1 MKQKYKKDCPDYLDA
16 FLVNLK
22 VIKDRSDRTEEAYYI
37 DIRTFLRYLRLI
49 HGDVPEDAEF
59 ESLEIKDVPIDWLKT
74 FTLTDAYSYLKYLK
88 DERKNSVKTRA
99 RKATAIKQLFHF
111 LCKKSGIIEE
121 DPLNDLE
128 LPHINQSLPK
138 YLTLDES
145 LELLQNMN
153 KDSKNYT
160 RDYCI
165 LVLFLN
171 CGMRLS
177 ELVGLN
183 LNDYSE
189 ENGTLRLLGKGNKE
203 RIVYLNNACIN
214 SLNDYLQVRRQIV
227 PRSAEHKNAMFF
239 SANRTRIAR
248 RRVQQIVEENIN
260 LAGLGN
266 KGITTHKLRH
276 TAATLMYQHGNVDT
290 LVLKDILGHKSIAT
304 TEIYTHLSN
313 QNLKDAAD
321 ANPLA
326 NVKKI
331 TSKPK
336 KPSDNEDDEE

>member
-1 MKQKYKKDCPDYLDA
+1 MKKEYYDDCPDYLSA

-22 VIKDRSDRTEEAYYI
+22 VIKDRADRTEEAYYI
-37 DIRTFLRYLRLI
+37 DIRTFLRYLRMI
-49 HGDVPEDAEF
+49 HGDIDKDAEF
-59 ESLEIKDVPIDWLKT
+59 ESIEIKNVPISWIKE
-74 FTLTDAYSYLKYLK
+74 FKLTDAYQYLKYLK
-88 DERKNSVKTRA
+88 DERNNSSKTRA
-99 RKATAIKQLFHF
+99 RKATALKQFFNYLY
-111 LCKKSGIIEE
+111 KKSGTIDN
-121 DPLNDLE
+121 DPLVDLE
-128 LPHINQSLPK
+128 LPRIKQALPK

-145 LELLQNMN
+145 LELLENMN
-153 KDSKNYT
+153 KESKNYT

-183 LNDYSE
+183 INDYSE
-189 ENGTLRLLGKGNKE
+189 ENSTLRLLGKGNKE
-203 RIVYLNNACIN
+203 RIVYLNSACKNA
-214 SLNDYLQVRRQIV
+214 LNDYLQIRRQLK
-227 PRSAEHKNAMFF
+227 PKTAEHKNALFY
-239 SANRTRIAR
+239 SANHTRIAK
-248 RRVQQIVEENIN
+248 RRVQQIVEDN
-260 LAGLGN
+260 LNNAGLGN

-313 QNLKDAAD
+313 ENLKNAAE

-326 NVKKI
+326 NVKK
-331 TSKPK
+331 PK
-336 KPSDNEDDEE
+336 AKKKTPDDE

>member
-1 MKQKYKKDCPDYLDA
+1 MKKEYYKDCPDYLEA

-22 VIKDRSDRTEEAYYI
+22 VIKDRADRTEEAYYI

-49 HGDVPEDAEF
+49 HNDAEPDVEF
-59 ESLEIKDVPIDWLKT
+59 ESIEIKNVPISWIKE
-74 FTLTDAYSYLKYLK
+74 FKLTDAYQYLKYLK
-88 DERKNSVKTRA
+88 DERNNSAKTRA
-99 RKATAIKQLFHF
+99 RKASALKQFFSF
-111 LCKKSGIIEE
+111 LHKKSGTLEK
-121 DPLNDLE
+121 DPLTDLE
-128 LPHINQSLPK
+128 LPRIKQALPK

-145 LELLQNMN
+145 LELLDNMN

-183 LNDYSE
+183 INDYSE
-189 ENGTLRLLGKGNKE
+189 ENSTLRLLGKGNKE
-203 RIVYLNNACIN
+203 RIVYLNNACR
-214 SLNDYLQVRRQIV
+214 SALNDYLQVRNQIK
-227 PRSAEHKNAMFF
+227 PKFAEHKNAMFF
-239 SANRTRIAR
+239 SSNRTRIAK
-248 RRVQQIVEENIN
+248 RRVQQIVEENLN
-260 LAGLGN
+260 NAGLGN

-313 QNLKDAAD
+313 ENLKNAAE

-326 NVKKI
+326 NVKKV
-331 TSKPK
+331 TNEKSPK
-336 KPSDNEDDEE
+336 TDDE

>member
-1 MKQKYKKDCPDYLDA
+1 MSALFSYSLGDFAYYLFLYNRFRHFINYLSNTYLKGIKMKQKYKKDCPDYLDA

-59 ESLEIKDVPIDWLKT
+59 ESLEIKDVPIDWLKN

-111 LCKKSGIIEE
+111 LCKKSGVIEE

-239 SANRTRIAR
+239 SANR
-248 RRVQQIVEENIN
+248 
-260 LAGLGN
+260 
-266 KGITTHKLRH
+266 
-276 TAATLMYQHGNVDT
+276 
-290 LVLKDILGHKSIAT
+290 S
-304 TEIYTHLSN
+304 
-313 QNLKDAAD
+313 
-321 ANPLA
+321 
-326 NVKKI
+326 
-331 TSKPK
+331 
-336 KPSDNEDDEE
+336 

>member
-1 MKQKYKKDCPDYLDA
+1 MKKAYYEDCPDYLQA
-16 FLVNLK
+16 YLVDLK
-22 VIKDRSDRTEEAYYI
+22 VIKDRADRTEESYYI
-37 DIRTFLRYLRLI
+37 DIRTFLRYLRI
-49 HGDVPEDAEF
+49 THNDVESDADF
-59 ESLEIKDVPIDWLKT
+59 ETIEIKNVPISWIKE
-74 FTLTDAYSYLKYLK
+74 FTLTDAYQYLRYLK
-88 DERKNSVKTRA
+88 DERNNSAKTRA
-99 RKATAIKQLFHF
+99 HKATAIKQFFNYLH
-111 LCKKSGIIEE
+111 KKAGVIQN
-121 DPLNDLE
+121 DPLVDLE
-128 LPHINQSLPK
+128 LPRIKQALPK

-145 LELLQNMN
+145 LELLENMN

-177 ELVGLN
+177 ELVGLD

-189 ENGTLRLLGKGNKE
+189 ENSTLRLLGKGNKE
-203 RIVYLNNACIN
+203 RIVYLNNACKAA
-214 SLNDYLQVRRQIV
+214 LNDYLQIRRQLK
-227 PRSAEHKNAMFF
+227 PKSAEHKNAMFY
-239 SANRTRIAR
+239 SANRTRIAK
-248 RRVQQIVEENIN
+248 RRVQQIVEENLA
-260 LAGLGN
+260 LAGLNN

-313 QNLKDAAD
+313 ENLKNAAD

-326 NVKKI
+326 NVKKV
-331 TSKPK
+331 TNDK
-336 KPSDNEDDEE
+336 K